1 MFFAVSAL
9 PQDPSGP
16 EAYILDLQEYDY
28 LQPLGALREG
38 PVRNYLV
45 PLGAV
50 QKVRGVWAPRE
61 SERVSGERLAQTWQL
76 DAGFTA
82 AEVVDELEAQLG
94 TDPSAELL
102 FACGGVSCGS
112 SVQWANRIFRE
123 RLLYGT
129 QASQLYRA
137 YALERDESAYRVLIY
152 GSARSADRQ
161 FVHVEFLSLAPSS

>member
-1 MFFAVSAL
+1 MLLVHAAFAQEL
-9 PQDPSGP
+9 PDPES
-16 EAYILDLQEYDY
+16 YLLNLQEYDY

-38 PVRNYLV
+38 AVRNYLV

-76 DAGFTA
+76 DAGFTS
-82 AEVVDELEAQLG
+82 AEIVEELEAQLG
-94 TDPSAELL
+94 EDSSAELL

-129 QASQLYRA
+129 QASQLYRV
-137 YALERDESAYRVLIY
+137 YALERDNSAYRVLIY

-161 FVHVEFLSLAPSS
+161 FVHVEFLSLAPAS

>member
-1 MFFAVSAL
+1 KLIHDLRRRKAGIKL
-9 PQDPSGP
+9 PG
-16 EAYILDLQEYDY
+16 L
-28 LQPLGALREG
+28 
-38 PVRNYLV
+38 RNYLV

-94 TDPSAELL
+94 ADPSAELL

-137 YALERDESAYRVLIY
+137 YALERDESTYRVLIY

-161 FVHVEFLSLAPSS
+161 FVHVEFLSLAPAS